1 MLHTIHTKNLKQ
13 QKGKEKF
20 KLPKYVSQKKKKKKS
35 PNISKIF

>member
-13 QKGKEKF
+13 QKGKEKL
-20 KLPKYVSQKKKKKKS
+20 KLPKYVSQEKNS